1 MLRIAALAGAASM
14 LAACGG
20 GSKASDSQR
29 AVDQVNAGTAS
40 FFLQEF
46 VEKSGPVASCHIA
59 PREGREGE
67 RLLVVITESK
77 DWLQGTI
84 DLDTP
89 LLGADITT
97 GGNLDAK
104 TVATLKS
111 EGDACAVSPEDG
123 TVSLD

>member
-1 MLRIAALAGAASM
+1 MLAAAVSL

-20 GSKASDSQR
+20 SETSDSQR
-29 AVDQVNAGTAS
+29 AVDQVNAGTAP

-46 VEKSGPVASCHIA
+46 VEESGPVASCHIA
-59 PREGREGE
+59 PRPDREGE
-67 RLLVVITESK
+67 LLLAVITKSD

-89 LLGADITT
+89 LLGSDITT
-97 GGNLDAK
+97 GGNLDAE
-104 TVATLKS
+104 TLAMLRS
-111 EGDACAVSPEDG
+111 QGEPCAVSPEDG

>member
-1 MLRIAALAGAASM
+1 MLRIAVLTAAASV

-20 GSKASDSQR
+20 DKTSDSQR
-29 AVDQVNAGTAS
+29 AVEQVNAGTAP

-59 PREGREGE
+59 PRPDREGE
-67 RLLVVITESK
+67 MMLAVITESN

-84 DLDTP
+84 DVDRP
-89 LLGADITT
+89 LLGHDITT
-97 GGNLDAK
+97 GGNLDPESL
-104 TVATLKS
+104 ATLTAQ
-111 EGDACAVSPEDG
+111 GDRCVVSPEYG